1 MPRSLWT
8 GALSF
13 GLVNV
18 PVQVLSAVR
27 DLDLHFHQLHEPDG
41 VPLETRRVC
50 SQDGEEVPYEDIARS
65 FEWED
70 GTSVVVSDEELD
82 ALEPRRT
89 KTIDIEQFV
98 DLADVDPVSFDH
110 PYFLAPAA
118 DNDGA
123 LRAYRLLA
131 EVMGRTERAA
141 LGRFVM
147 RTKEYL
153 ALIRVRDGVLTLTTM
168 LFHDEV
174 RPAGDVPHGT
184 SAAKP
189 SKGELEGAVGLI
201 EALSVPWDP
210 ARYEDRY
217 QARLRDLVERK
228 RRGQTIKAVKEVDE
242 PSPVPDLMAALK
254 ESLRAARERGGQD
267 GDRDGGAAGD
277 GDRSGLEDLTRD
289 ELYGR
294 AQDAGIPGRS
304 SMSKDELVDA
314 LS

>member
-1 MPRSLWT
+1 
-8 GALSF
+8 
-13 GLVNV
+13 
-18 PVQVLSAVR
+18 
-27 DLDLHFHQLHEPDG
+27 
-41 VPLETRRVC
+41 
-50 SQDGEEVPYEDIARS
+50 
-65 FEWED
+65 
-70 GTSVVVSDEELD
+70 
-82 ALEPRRT
+82 
-89 KTIDIEQFV
+89 
-98 DLADVDPVSFDH
+98 
-110 PYFLAPAA
+110 
-118 DNDGA
+118 
-123 LRAYRLLA
+123 
-131 EVMGRTERAA
+131 
-141 LGRFVM
+141 
-147 RTKEYL
+147 
-153 ALIRVRDGVLTLTTM
+153 
-168 LFHDEV
+168 
-174 RPAGDVPHGT
+174 
-184 SAAKP
+184 
-189 SKGELEGAVGLI
+189 
-201 EALSVPWDP
+201 VPWDP